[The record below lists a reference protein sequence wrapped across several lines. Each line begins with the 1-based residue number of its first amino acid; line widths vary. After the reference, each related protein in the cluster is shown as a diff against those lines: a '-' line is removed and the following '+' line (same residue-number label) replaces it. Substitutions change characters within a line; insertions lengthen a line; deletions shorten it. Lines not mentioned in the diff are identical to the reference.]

1 MSKSPSPRSPPP
13 PAFAMADRTATAAA
27 DGGSGGGDGGGGKEA
42 PDALTDN
49 GAAAAVPKMS
59 PEPAGSPGQRR
70 RQAAPAAG
78 SAEPDAAAVQG
89 SNMDKCEL
97 AKYHKPKGISSRD
110 NNFCNRIDL
119 LR

>member
-27 DGGSGGGDGGGGKEA
+27 DGGSGGGDGGGKEA

-49 GAAAAVPKMS
+49 GAAAVPRMS
-59 PEPAGSPGQRR
+59 PEPADSPGQQRR

-97 AKYHKPKGISSRD
+97 AKCHKPKGISSRD

>member
-1 MSKSPSPRSPPP
+1 
-13 PAFAMADRTATAAA
+13 MADRTATAAD
-27 DGGSGGGDGGGGKEA
+27 DGGSGGGDGGGREA

-49 GAAAAVPKMS
+49 GAAAVPKMS
-59 PEPAGSPGQRR
+59 PEPAESPGQRR